1 VLIHNSFEKLKT
13 KSSFVD
19 STRSI
24 SISFLSIEPQSRM
37 IAPSSKSQ
45 TEKWQP
51 SGSSIIDQEL
61 HLFIRKE
68 KGRSTDIDVHL
79 AAHPFRDINAIP
91 RELTIQGEMIL
102 LQPWQRITRLVPTS
116 MVTPKA
122 PIPRH
127 QLSTSST

>member
-1 VLIHNSFEKLKT
+1 MLIHNSFEKLKT
-13 KSSFVD
+13 KSSFVE
-19 STRSI
+19 STQSI

-51 SGSSIIDQEL
+51 SGSSITDQEL

-91 RELTIQGEMIL
+91 RALTIQGEMIL
-102 LQPWQRITRLVPTS
+102 LLRWQRITRLVPTS

-122 PIPRH
+122 SIPRH